1 MRRTCGY
8 PRYTASVAT
17 RKVLL
22 SLDQRVV
29 SRIDRAAKRR
39 GLTRSAYVE
48 QLAVADLASEKGPG
62 ADPSVRAALASVD
75 DLFERNP
82 VPAEDLTLVIRR
94 MRDER

>member
-1 MRRTCGY
+1 M
-8 PRYTASVAT
+8 AT

-22 SLDQRVV
+22 SIDERVLT
-29 SRIDRAAKRR
+29 RIDRAARRR
-39 GLTRSAYVE
+39 GLTRSAYLQ

-62 ADPSVRAALASVD
+62 AERSVRVALASVD
-75 DLFERNP
+75 DLFKRNP